1 VVNDMYTFVFDEIKL
16 FAEVI
21 TSITAAIILIIHFLN
36 ICNPKIKRFIKF
48 TLPVFFK
55 GYTDTTGK
63 KIRFFKG
70 LKQKRKSELNIINA
84 ISKDIKMEEFLV
96 LDKKA
101 LFDIISNSDAFRTI
115 TLRSE

>member
-1 VVNDMYTFVFDEIKL
+1 MYKIILDEVKL
-16 FAEVI
+16 LAEVI
-21 TSITAAIILIIHFLN
+21 TSIVAASVLIIHFLN
-36 ICNPKIKRFIKF
+36 IINPKIKRFLKI

-70 LKQKRKSELNIINA
+70 LKQKRDSELNIINA
-84 ISKDIKMEEFLV
+84 ISKDIKMEEVLV

-101 LFDIISNSDAFRTI
+101 LLDIISNSGAFRTI
-115 TLRSE
+115 TLRKE